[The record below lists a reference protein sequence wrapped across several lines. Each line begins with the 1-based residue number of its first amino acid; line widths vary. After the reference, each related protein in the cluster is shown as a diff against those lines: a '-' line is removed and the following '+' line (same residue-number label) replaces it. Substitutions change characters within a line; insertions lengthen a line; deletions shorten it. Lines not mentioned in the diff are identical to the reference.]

1 MADVAVGR
9 HVGLLWETM
18 SGTLEQYVSAAAS
31 GTDLAVDE
39 AQACAD
45 AVFATAA
52 TQVDQVAALLRAL
65 AEKGEAVTEVVG
77 FARAILERATPAP
90 DQMRG
95 TGVDLAGTGGSGMER
110 FNVSTAAAFA
120 VAAAGAKVVKHGNR
134 GSRQPNGS
142 MDFLD
147 ALGIDYGLAPAAM
160 VHCYEA
166 SRLAFFFARAWHP
179 AMAAVA
185 PARQQVARRTIFNL
199 AAPLCNPAQPPYQLM
214 GASSVA
220 AAEML
225 IEVLRQLGRR
235 RALVVCGAPGIDDLS
250 ISGPT
255 DAFELGGG
263 TVRRH
268 TFQPEQL
275 GIAAVPYDRLPAGS
289 GADNAVTFTELV
301 RTLEAGNEDSPLAD
315 LICANAGAALY
326 CAEGAE
332 SIAAGCA
339 KARAAFRDGSVRRRI
354 ASYREHAGASPQ
366 R

>member
-1 MADVAVGR
+1 MNGK
-9 HVGLLWETM
+9 LQ
-18 SGTLEQYVSAAAS
+18 QYVAAAQA
-31 GTDLAVDE
+31 GTDLTVDE

-45 AVFATAA
+45 TVFATAVDE
-52 TQVDQVAALLRAL
+52 VDQVAALLLAL

-77 FARAILERATPAP
+77 FARAILERATAAP
-90 DQMRG
+90 DEIRG

-120 VAAAGAKVVKHGNR
+120 VAAAGTGVVKHGNR

-147 ALGIDYGLAPAAM
+147 ALGIDFALAPESM
-160 VHCYEA
+160 VDCYQA

-235 RALVVCGAPGIDDLS
+235 RALVVCGAPGVDDLS

-255 DAFELGGG
+255 DAFELDSE
-263 TVRRH
+263 TVQRH
-268 TFQPEQL
+268 AFRPEQF
-275 GIAAVPYDRLPAGS
+275 GIDAVAYDRLPAGS
-289 GADNAVTFTELV
+289 GADNAVTFTGLV
-301 RTLEAGNEDSPLAD
+301 RDLAAGKAASPLAD
-315 LICANAGAALY
+315 LICVNAGAALY
-326 CAEGAE
+326 CAEAAE

-339 KARAAFRDGSVRRRI
+339 AAREAFADGSVGRQI
-354 ASYREHAGASPQ
+354 ARYRDHAGATAGG
-366 R
+366 